1 MEIRFESGGK
11 EKSIFDTFD
20 FELKS
25 NIYVLLGAYS
35 WFIAYALHF
44 SRWEYVKDPNRVQV
58 IWKNL
63 FSS

>member
-1 MEIRFESGGK
+1 MLQIDAYFNSENASNFFCHSMEIRFESGGK

-35 WFIAYALHF
+35 
-44 SRWEYVKDPNRVQV
+44 
-58 IWKNL
+58 
-63 FSS
+63 